1 MVQEPDGNE
10 GAREARTEVP
20 KAQGIRLCGGEA
32 GEAEVSVP
40 VTRDGVSAEEVERV
54 RKIERAAPELLA
66 ALKGIMNQI
75 VVGAL
80 VRETADDNEPGWGMR
95 QIPLVMALKAA
106 DDAIREA
113 ENG

>member
-1 MVQEPDGNE
+1 MSTG
-10 GAREARTEVP
+10 
-20 KAQGIRLCGGEA
+20 
-32 GEAEVSVP
+32 P

-54 RKIERAAPELLA
+54 RKLERAAPDLLA

-80 VRETADDNEPGWGMR
+80 VRETADDDAPGWGMR
-95 QIPLVMALKAA
+95 QLPLVIALKSA
-106 DDAIREA
+106 DDAIRKA